1 MLRSFEDNSRIYFLG
16 KAIGWEWSGRGHDVM
31 VSVHSDEHT
40 TNDNEDYYFGTQVRS
55 LEIFTCDYASVL
67 LVKLLLSKRLLAV
80 IR

>member
-1 MLRSFEDNSRIYFLG
+1 
-16 KAIGWEWSGRGHDVM
+16 M